1 MPFQGFRGSDDL
13 VLIATFSHVLVKGY
27 MKNLVIIALLLS
39 SLPCL
44 SQDTDSLKK
53 IISGDR
59 PAQQRLN
66 AAIEYCD
73 HLSPKDVG
81 EVIAMVKTGVGIAR
95 KLHNKKAEGQL
106 NKDAGNAWFLK
117 GNNDSALYCYTVA
130 EGIFQK
136 IEENAGLADVQR
148 HMAILYTQQKA
159 YKKAIEYDN
168 DVLSY
173 GQKQGSGVLTML
185 TYDQLGKLYENDQN
199 YHDALKSYKA
209 AQDIRDSINML
220 QKTKDSIAVSYNLDL
235 IGDVFGS
242 MQQKNNSEQSLL
254 NTIETKKSLNDTLAM
269 AINYLNL
276 GILYEGKKQ
285 YPKSLSALQQCLQ
298 YAQEINYIDLKNS
311 ALSEL
316 ANVFEQAG
324 NYRQALFYFKRHKA
338 LNSSLTNENS
348 SKSIAALQNK
358 YEATQ
363 KENQILQQRFEITR
377 RNYWVAG
384 IAIILFLS
392 LLLTY
397 SWYRRSQL
405 KQQYIATNAIIET
418 EEKERKRIAQD
429 LHDSVSQLMMAA
441 KINLTVVGNE
451 TSFASPEQQKRFE
464 RAINLVD
471 DGFREVRTISH
482 NMMPQALLESGLAL
496 VIKQFVEN
504 IENDSI
510 KINLFSKGF
519 EDHFDGTI
527 ETILYRVLQ
536 ECVNNILKH
545 AKASR
550 VDISLIKDETG
561 ISLTIEDNGVGFD
574 TRQQLMHGGMGL
586 KNMQNRINFLKGRLE
601 FDSQPGKGT
610 LVSIYIPVKQR
621 S

>member
-1 MPFQGFRGSDDL
+1 
-13 VLIATFSHVLVKGY
+13 
-27 MKNLVIIALLLS
+27 MKNLVAIVFILFS
-39 SLPCL
+39 FYCL

-53 IISGDR
+53 IVSGGGST
-59 PAQQRLN
+59 QQRLG
-66 AAIEYCD
+66 AAIAFCD
-73 HLSPKDVG
+73 HLSRNSAG
-81 EVIAMVKTGVGIAR
+81 EIIGMAKKGISLAQ
-95 KLHNKKAEGQL
+95 KLHNIKAEGQL
-106 NKDAGNAWFLK
+106 NKDAGNAWFIK
-117 GNNDSALYCYTVA
+117 GNNDSAFYCYNIA
-130 EGIFQK
+130 GDIFRK
-136 IEENAGLADVQR
+136 IKENAGLADVYR

-159 YKKAIEYDN
+159 YKKAIEYDSN
-168 DVLSY
+168 VLYY
-173 GQKQGSGVLTML
+173 GQKQGRGVLTML
-185 TYDQLGKLYENDQN
+185 TYDQLGKLYEDDQN
-199 YHDALKSYKA
+199 YRDALKNYKA

-242 MQQKNNSEQSLL
+242 MGQKNNTEQSLL

-276 GILYEGKKQ
+276 GILYEGKRQ
-285 YPKSLSALQQCLQ
+285 YAKSISALQQCLQ
-298 YAQEINYIDLKNS
+298 YARAINYTDLNNS

-324 NYRQALFYFKRHKA
+324 DYRQALTYFKRHKA
-338 LNSSLTNENS
+338 LNNSITNENS

-358 YEATQ
+358 YETTQ
-363 KENQILQQRFEITR
+363 KENQILQQRFEISR

-384 IAIILFLS
+384 IAIILLLS

-405 KQQYIATNAIIET
+405 KQQNIATNAIIET

-451 TSFASPEQQKRFE
+451 TSFTSQEQQKRFE
-464 RAINLVD
+464 KAINLVD
-471 DGFREVRTISH
+471 EGFREVRTISH

-519 EDHFDGTI
+519 EEHFDGTI

-561 ISLTIEDNGVGFD
+561 ISLTIEDNGIGFD
-574 TRQQLMHGGMGL
+574 TRQQLIDGGMGL
-586 KNMQNRINFLKGRLE
+586 KNIQNRINFLKGRLE

-621 S
+621 I

>member
-1 MPFQGFRGSDDL
+1 
-13 VLIATFSHVLVKGY
+13 
-27 MKNLVIIALLLS
+27 MKNLVIIAFLLAS
-39 SLPCL
+39 FTCL

-53 IISGDR
+53 IVSGGG

-66 AAIEYCD
+66 AVITFCD
-73 HLSPKDVG
+73 HLSQKNAG
-81 EVIAMVKTGVGIAR
+81 EVIALAKTGISIAQ
-95 KLHNKKAEGQL
+95 KVFNKKADGQL

-117 GNNDSALYCYTVA
+117 GNNDSALYRYTIA
-130 EGIFQK
+130 EGIFRK
-136 IEENAGLADVQR
+136 IKENAGLADVSR
-148 HMAILYTQQKA
+148 RMAILYTEQKA

-168 DVLSY
+168 EVLSY
-173 GQKQGSGVLTML
+173 SQKQAQGVLTML
-185 TYDQLGKLYENDQN
+185 TYDQLGKLYEDDQN
-199 YHDALKSYKA
+199 YRNALKSYKA

-242 MQQKNNSEQSLL
+242 MRQKNNSEQSLL
-254 NTIETKKSLNDTLAM
+254 NTIETKKSLNDTLAL

-276 GILYEGKKQ
+276 GILYEGKKE
-285 YPKSLSALQQCLQ
+285 YAKAIDALRQCLQ
-298 YAQEINYIDLKNS
+298 YAQEINYTDLNNS

-324 NYRQALFYFKRHKA
+324 DYQQALTYFKRHKA
-338 LNSSLTNENS
+338 LNNSLTNENS

-358 YEATQ
+358 YETTQ
-363 KENQILQQRFEITR
+363 KENQILQQRFEISR

-451 TSFASPEQQKRFE
+451 TSFASPDQQKRFE
-464 RAINLVD
+464 KAINLVD
-471 DGFREVRTISH
+471 EGFREVRTISH

-519 EDHFDGTI
+519 EEHFDGTM

-561 ISLTIEDNGVGFD
+561 ISLTIEDNGIGFD
-574 TRQQLMHGGMGL
+574 TREQLLHGGMGL
-586 KNMQNRINFLKGRLE
+586 KNIQNRINFLKGRLE

-621 S
+621 I